1 VLPQQHNH
9 AREQPLGLLFKDWLR
24 DRFFT
29 AELVR
34 QCLKLL

>member
-24 DRFFT
+24 DRFIST
-29 AELVR
+29 ELDC
-34 QCLKLL
+34 QFLKLF